1 LAAGDVELV
10 ASLSTNGERKK
21 KASTSSVSPRSGNLA
36 GPAGS
41 WAELTGHGQVNPSP
55 ALFLS
60 LFLFLFFLLVCIP
73 NLISLC
79 FAGLK
84 L

>member
-21 KASTSSVSPRSGNLA
+21 KASSSVSPRSGNLA

-41 WAELTGHGQVNPSP
+41 WAELTGHAQVNPSP
-55 ALFLS
+55 ALFLA
-60 LFLFLFFLLVCIP
+60 LFLFLFFFFLLV
-73 NLISLC
+73 
-79 FAGLK
+79 
-84 L
+84 